1 MSIALPDT
9 EEAPFGTFAP
19 DGVAHFVLG
28 KRDFNR
34 PRRAWPLWRKLGKSW
49 LHKSQRVF
57 DLTYRGFRLRLH
69 PATNAGDEGIVL
81 NGIHGEEDEFQRV
94 EARVAE
100 FENFIDIGA
109 NIGLYSLLAARN
121 LPEGRPIVA
130 FEPDAGTVRRLR
142 INLALNGVTRVDV
155 VEAAV
160 SPARGEMSVFQA
172 AHSIGLTSAYQ
183 RYESWT
189 EQKVP
194 TLPLAEA
201 LAERGIARIGML
213 KIDIEGFEDQA
224 LLPYLD
230 VMPPESW
237 PRYILIEV
245 CHNRNWKRD
254 AVAELRSKGYR
265 DVFRNTR
272 NIHFERDGGPA

>member
-9 EEAPFGTFAP
+9 SEAPFGTFAP
-19 DGVAHFVLG
+19 DGLARLVLG
-28 KRDFNR
+28 KRSFDR
-34 PRRAWPLWRKLGKSW
+34 PRRAWPLWRKFGKRW
-49 LHKSQRVF
+49 LHRSSRIF
-57 DLTYRGFRLRLH
+57 DVTFQGFKLRLH
-69 PATNAGDEGIVL
+69 PASNAGDEGIVL
-81 NGIHGEEDEFQRV
+81 NGIHGEEDEFACV
-94 EARVAE
+94 AARVAE

-109 NIGLYSLLAARN
+109 NVGLYSLIAARH

-130 FEPDAGTVRRLR
+130 FEPDPGTARRLR
-142 INLALNGVTRVDV
+142 INLALNGVSRVDV

-160 SPARGEMSVFQA
+160 SAERGKLSIYSA
-172 AHSIGLTSAYQ
+172 AHSIGLTSANQ
-183 RYESWT
+183 RFADWE

-201 LAERGIARIGML
+201 LAERGIPRIGML

-230 VMPPESW
+230 VMPPEAW

-245 CHNRNWKRD
+245 CHHKYWKRD
-254 AVAELRSKGYR
+254 VVAELRRLGYR
-265 DVFRNTR
+265 DVFHNTR
-272 NIHFERDGGPA
+272 NIHFELERNRA